1 MKDIEKKVLADFE
14 ALVGKVVL
22 VGVVQGYRDER
33 SEEIVLRAPVF
44 ARIQPYD
51 DRGLREDVLRW
62 MDHDVI
68 DPVYD
73 IEVLSK
79 HPDLEGLSSTFVYG
93 KTYFTDGRTE
103 PAHFVLAS
111 QDLVA
116 RHAVEG
122 GDWKA
127 PELKLFE
134 LALPGFDGGTDE
146 TDDLIVWVSAPDASV
161 VEQLIEGTD
170 TTFSGE
176 IGTDI
181 ENVDY
186 ALPADANALV
196 ERIRQASEAS
206 ATPAAKM

>member
-1 MKDIEKKVLADFE
+1 MKDIEQKALADFE

-33 SEEIVLRAPVF
+33 SEEISLAAPVF
-44 ARIQPYD
+44 ARILPYD
-51 DRGLREDVLRW
+51 ERGLREDVVRW

-79 HPDLEGLSSTFVYG
+79 HPDIEGLSSTFVYG
-93 KTYFTDGRTE
+93 KTYFADGRTE
-103 PAHFVLAS
+103 PAHFAMAS
-111 QDLVA
+111 DDLVA
-116 RHAVEG
+116 RHVVEG
-122 GDWKA
+122 GNWKA

-161 VEQLIEGTD
+161 VEQIIDGAD
-170 TTFSGE
+170 VTFSGE
-176 IGTDI
+176 IGSDL

-186 ALPADANALV
+186 ALPADSYALQ
-196 ERIRQASEAS
+196 ERIRKASEAYQ
-206 ATPAAKM
+206 APVAGM